1 MANSIPVEELYEGED
16 MGAVK
21 SAIDR
26 PALQEMGPKA
36 GVAAVVVLAAMVA
49 GVGYVIY
56 KRRQRR
62 SLLKRLQNALPEMGE
77 LRASL
82 KRPLERAVKVL

>member
-1 MANSIPVEELYEGED
+1 MANSIPESELYEGED

-21 SAIDR
+21 NAIDR
-26 PALQEMGPKA
+26 PGLQDIGPKA

-49 GVGYVIY
+49 GVGFVIY

-62 SLLKRLQNALPEMGE
+62 SLLKRLQNALPEMDD